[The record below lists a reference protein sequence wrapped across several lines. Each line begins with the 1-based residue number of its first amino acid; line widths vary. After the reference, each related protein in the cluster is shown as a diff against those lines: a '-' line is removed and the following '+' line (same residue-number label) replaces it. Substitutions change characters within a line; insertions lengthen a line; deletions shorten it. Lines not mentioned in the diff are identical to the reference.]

1 MIVYILSI
9 ITLLL
14 PSYSIW
20 RLFRKQYK
28 SKNDWLLNAFQSS
41 AIVLFSYF
49 AGIWGYLSYYLK
61 YITLLLLIYA
71 LYRSYS
77 KIDLQHKIKLNI
89 SKKRYPSLRLFILLL
104 LIIINVLTI
113 KGMINWFTPLNIA
126 FPLKSGY
133 YYVLQGGNSP
143 ITNVV
148 HYRNPEYKYALD
160 IVKLNK
166 FGNRAYGLYPKSLD
180 RYTIYRDVIYSPSD
194 GQIVNVVNDL
204 PDNIPPNVDL
214 NNTAGNY
221 VIIRNRDHDILIA
234 HMIPGS
240 ILIKPGD
247 SIEKGQE
254 IGKVGNSGFS
264 IEPHLHISVVK
275 YKGSDKIAVPVT
287 FDGKFYSLNSVIVE
301 R

>member
-9 ITLLL
+9 VTLLL

-20 RLFRKQYK
+20 RLFKTQYK
-28 SKNDWLLNAFQSS
+28 SKNDWLLIASQSTF
-41 AIVLFSYF
+41 IVLFSYF
-49 AGIWGYLSYYLK
+49 AGVWGYLSYYLK
-61 YITLLLLIYA
+61 YLALILLIYA
-71 LYRSYS
+71 LCSSYF
-77 KIDLQHKIKLNI
+77 KIKVKPNF
-89 SKKRYPSLRLFILLL
+89 SNERTSTSLSLFFLFVLIL
-104 LIIINVLTI
+104 INVLTI
-113 KGMINWFTPLNIA
+113 KGMINWLTPLNIA
-126 FPLKSGY
+126 FPLKKGH

-148 HYRNPEYKYALD
+148 HQRNPEYKYALD

-180 RYTIYRDVIYSPSD
+180 RYTIYHDIIYSPSD
-194 GQIVNVVNDL
+194 GQIINVVNDL

-214 NNTAGNY
+214 INTVGNH
-221 VIIRNRDHDILIA
+221 VIIRNRDYDILIA

-240 ILIKPGD
+240 ILIKLGD
-247 SIEKGQE
+247 SIKKGQE
-254 IGKVGNSGFS
+254 IGMVGNSGFS
-264 IEPHLHISVVK
+264 IEPHLHISAVK
-275 YKGSDKIAVPVT
+275 YIGSDKIAVPIT